1 MENLNNLRTKINK
14 IDFEII
20 SKIEQ
25 RLTISKKIGYLKK
38 EQKIAT
44 RNKKRELEIENA
56 WYSAIKIASPLFT
69 KKLLHLIL
77 KESRQIQKNLI
88 KQK

>member
-1 MENLNNLRTKINK
+1 MENLDNLRTKINK
-14 IDFEII
+14 IDLEII

-25 RLTISKKIGYLKK
+25 RLTISQKIGYLKK

-44 RNKKRELEIENA
+44 RNQKRELEIENT
-56 WYSAIKIASPLFT
+56 WLSAIKIASPLFT